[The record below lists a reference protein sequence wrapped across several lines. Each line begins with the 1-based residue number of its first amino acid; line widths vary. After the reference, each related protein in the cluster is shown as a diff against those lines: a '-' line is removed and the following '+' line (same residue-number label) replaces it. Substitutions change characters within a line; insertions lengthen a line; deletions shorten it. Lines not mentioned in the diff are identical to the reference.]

1 MWGRR
6 RPPRCW
12 GSVKTPYRRWSNIS
26 SLSVMEHDSEPH
38 ATDTHRVRN
47 LYRLTVAQAA
57 ERLGITQDAVR
68 QRIRRGSIEHDKDEN
83 GRVYVYLDPT
93 HTEHDTVQD
102 GVRDE
107 LVEELRDRIRYLEE
121 ESKRKDAI
129 LLRMAERI
137 PELEPAA
144 APEPR
149 DSSPEAPSER
159 GAGGDASESS
169 QETAQRRSWLLRW
182 FGF

>member
-1 MWGRR
+1 MNHDGE
-6 RPPRCW
+6 
-12 GSVKTPYRRWSNIS
+12 PY
-26 SLSVMEHDSEPH
+26 
-38 ATDTHRVRN
+38 ATDPHHVCN

-68 QRIRRGSIEHDKDEN
+68 QRIRRGTIEHDKDEN

-102 GVRDE
+102 GVHDE

-137 PELEPAA
+137 PELEA
-144 APEPR
+144 APVPR
-149 DSSPEAPSER
+149 ESPETDSETP
-159 GAGGDASESS
+159 DKSKDPDE
-169 QETAQRRSWLLRW
+169 ERRPWWRRW
-182 FGF
+182 FS